1 MMAEVAIAMEAV
13 GTGMEMI
20 GNHKEAQEQAKAED
34 FNAYIS
40 EQRAKN
46 IRRAKD
52 EEIRK
57 IRRNKDSMLSTQKA
71 KYAKAGVLFEG
82 SPLEVMT
89 DTATQFELDVAN
101 TEYNYETE
109 ARAQEDEADFRRK
122 RAKDIKSAGMM
133 NAFATGAYGGSNLAT
148 SFYNMNQNKKTNSKK
163 TLPVY
168 KGF

>member
-1 MMAEVAIAMEAV
+1 MAEAAAAMAIV
-13 GTGMEMI
+13 GTGMEMA
-20 GNHKEAQEQAKAED
+20 GNYKSAQEQAKAEK

-46 IRRAKD
+46 IRQAKD

-57 IRRNKDSMLSTQKA
+57 IRRNKDSMFATQKA

-89 DTATQFELDVAN
+89 DTATQFEIDVAN

-109 ARAQEDEADFRRK
+109 ARAQEDEADYRRK
-122 RAKDIKSAGMM
+122 RAKNIKSAGIM

-148 SFYNMNQNKKTNSKK
+148 NFYNMKQNKKTNKS